1 MCCYEHKNMNIKLF
15 LTCNNVILTLMC
27 THHFT
32 FGGYQIIAQLLNNNK
47 LNLLTLYNNI
57 YLIGYL
63 ITIVLT
69 SFNLPL
75 EGTMD
80 NKTYS
85 YKFCFSR
92 LNITIYNCIIGANV
106 CHYLCNELM

>member
-1 MCCYEHKNMNIKLF
+1 MVVCECKTSSLIIFIAMMCCYELQNMDIKLF
-15 LTCNNVILTLMC
+15 FTCNNVILRLMC
-27 THHFT
+27 MHHFT
-32 FGGYQIIAQLLNNNK
+32 FGSFQIIAQLLNNNK
-47 LNLLTLYNNI
+47 MNLLALYNNI

-63 ITIVLT
+63 ITIVLA

-85 YKFCFSR
+85 YVLFFK
-92 LNITIYNCIIGANV
+92 IEY
-106 CHYLCNELM
+106 